1 MNHFVIDEKLP
12 GLNQV
17 LDANRANRIMGA
29 KLKREVQDEIG
40 QYIRI
45 ALMHGDLVPPG
56 RQVTI
61 SITWHEKTKRRDAD
75 NIQSAQKFILDA
87 MVEQGVLEDDSR
99 RYVTQIYHHIVD
111 DKRDYVEVYVNDV
124 T

>member
-56 RQVTI
+56 CQVTI
-61 SITWHEKTKRRDAD
+61 SITWHEKTKRRDVD

-99 RYVTQIYHHIVD
+99 KYVTQIYHLIVD